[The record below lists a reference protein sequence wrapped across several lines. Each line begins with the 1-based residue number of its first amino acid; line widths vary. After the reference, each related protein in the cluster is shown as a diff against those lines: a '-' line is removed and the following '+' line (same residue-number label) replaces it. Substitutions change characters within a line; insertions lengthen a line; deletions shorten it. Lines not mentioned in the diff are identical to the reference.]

1 MKKKTGSPSNNPLIE
16 SMAEIKRLEFNDDIK
31 IAYKQIQKDLG
42 DSFNDHMK
50 IIAEEIVALQ
60 KLSKKKIT
68 YYIAGFI
75 LTMPPD
81 ENDVATEEELE
92 DFKYYVKLVRAAT
105 GWGILNGYSDS
116 KNSLMSDLTD
126 GDKEKG

>member
-1 MKKKTGSPSNNPLIE
+1 MKKKKTGLNNPLIE
-16 SMAEIKRLEFNDDIK
+16 SMAEIKRLEFNGDIK
-31 IAYKQIQKDLG
+31 IAYKQIQNDLG

-75 LTMPPD
+75 LTLPPD
-81 ENDVATEEELE
+81 DTDITTQEELE
-92 DFKYYVKLVRAAT
+92 DFEYYVKLVRAAT
-105 GWGILNGYSDS
+105 GWGILNGY
-116 KNSLMSDLTD
+116 
-126 GDKEKG
+126 GDKDHSLSKEL